1 MDRQNLRP
9 ALRYVVEGQGQP
21 VLSVAAKN
29 AWWNWPRYILDTVAL
44 AKGISLAACVSH
56 FDVLYTLTQAT
67 IECSDEQALDILE
80 KKLAKLQA
88 SKTCLQEIMMVDEAQ
103 QCLDEAD
110 RDYFRKQQ
118 TKGKE
123 EIAELEVFTKSY
135 TQKYVQHRGG
145 PPAAKKFCLQA
156 YTGKKKLVETCQS
169 LCKVVS

>member
-1 MDRQNLRP
+1 M
-9 ALRYVVEGQGQP
+9 
-21 VLSVAAKN
+21 
-29 AWWNWPRYILDTVAL
+29 DTVAL

-67 IECSDEQALDILE
+67 LECSDEQALDILE

-103 QCLDEAD
+103 QCLDESD
-110 RDYFRKQQ
+110 RDDFRKQQ

-135 TQKYVQHRGG
+135 THKYVQHRGEQLL
-145 PPAAKKFCLQA
+145 PRSFACKHTQARRSWLRPASPF
-156 YTGKKKLVETCQS
+156 VR
-169 LCKVVS
+169 